1 MNKENY
7 NQRNVEWIINC
18 INSCTN
24 NEQLDCCEVLIGLF
38 RFRLMKDNTDE
49 KDMHDIA
56 RNEGNELML
65 LNTLITFE
73 MWLESIDVCVD
84 SG

>member
-7 NQRNVEWIINC
+7 NQRNVKWILNC

-38 RFRLMKDNTDE
+38 RFRLIKDSTDE
-49 KDMHDIA
+49 TEMHDMECQIIGPFVNKRA
-56 RNEGNELML
+56 
-65 LNTLITFE
+65 F
-73 MWLESIDVCVD
+73 LEII
-84 SG
+84 

>member
-7 NQRNVEWIINC
+7 NKRNVEWILNC

-49 KDMHDIA
+49 KEMHEIECEIIESFVNKRA
-56 RNEGNELML
+56 
-65 LNTLITFE
+65 F
-73 MWLESIDVCVD
+73 LEII
-84 SG
+84 

>member
-7 NQRNVEWIINC
+7 NQRNVEWILNC
-18 INSCTN
+18 IASCTN

-49 KDMHDIA
+49 RDMHEIESEIIESFINKRA
-56 RNEGNELML
+56 
-65 LNTLITFE
+65 F
-73 MWLESIDVCVD
+73 LEII
-84 SG
+84 

>member
-7 NQRNVEWIINC
+7 NQRNVEWILNC

-49 KDMHDIA
+49 KEDKIIRKIA
-56 RNEGNELML
+56 KEVTINK
-65 LNTLITFE
+65 
-73 MWLESIDVCVD
+73 
-84 SG
+84 

>member
-49 KDMHDIA
+49 KDMHDIECE
-56 RNEGNELML
+56 NIE
-65 LNTLITFE
+65 TFVNKRAF
-73 MWLESIDVCVD
+73 LEII
-84 SG
+84 

>member
-1 MNKENY
+1 MKKDQ

-49 KDMHDIA
+49 RDMHEIESEIIESFINKRA
-56 RNEGNELML
+56 
-65 LNTLITFE
+65 F
-73 MWLESIDVCVD
+73 LEII
-84 SG
+84 

>member
-7 NQRNVEWIINC
+7 NQRNVEWILNC

-38 RFRLMKDNTDE
+38 RFKLMKDNTDE
-49 KDMHDIA
+49 KYMHDI
-56 RNEGNELML
+56 ECE
-65 LNTLITFE
+65 IIETFVNKRAF
-73 MWLESIDVCVD
+73 LEII
-84 SG
+84 